1 MGILKNIFMSA
12 NDKAIAKMAKTA
24 DEILAL
30 EDKYKVMSD
39 EELQSCTAVLKE
51 RFNNGEKL
59 NDILTDAF
67 AVVREASARVL
78 NMKHFKV
85 QLIGGIAL
93 HRGRIA
99 EMSTGEGKTLVATLP
114 AYLNALSGKGV
125 HIVTVN
131 DYLAR
136 RDAEWMG
143 KIYKFLGLTVGVI
156 VPQMEANE
164 KRAAYACDI
173 VYATNNELGFDYLR
187 DNMIVRAEDKLQGEL
202 NYAIID
208 EVDSILIDEARTPL
222 IISGASGK
230 ASDYYVKA
238 NRFAKTLN
246 EDDVIIEMKDKAI
259 RLSEEGIEKA
269 ERYFNLENLGDVEN
283 QDVNHYINNAVRAKF
298 MMQRDVDYVVTDGEV
313 IIVDEHTG
321 RTMPGRRYSDGLH
334 QAIEAKE
341 NVKIQNEN
349 KTLATITF
357 QNFFRLY
364 RKLSGMTGTAKT
376 EESEFNGIYNLEVL
390 RIPTNKP
397 ICRKDENDQLY
408 TTTEGKYRAI
418 IKDVAAHHEQG
429 QPVLLGTATV
439 EKSEILSNLL
449 NKQGIRHNV
458 LNAKNHEREAEI
470 IAQAGQVG
478 AVTIATNMAGRGTD
492 IMLGGNPEYLA
503 KQKLESLGYSHEEIA
518 ETTSHSSTTDENILK
533 ARADYEKY
541 YELFKKDTD
550 AEHEKVVALGG
561 LRIIGSER
569 HDSRRIDDQ
578 LRGRAGR
585 QGDPGSSVFYL
596 SMEDDLVKVFGGETM
611 SNIANTFKLE
621 DDVPITLKM
630 MTGQIEKAQMRIE
643 NRNFSIRKQVLAY
656 DDVMNY
662 QRKEIYS
669 ERNKVLFN
677 EIDIDEQIEKMIRTV
692 TNDIIAVNINA
703 NDDYTKWDYE
713 AINSVLDTYLFP
725 DDTNF
730 LSEERCSGM
739 GYYEVLQMTTDE
751 VLRVYKEKAKAAEE
765 NGVDFREVEKVVL
778 LRNVDNKWMDHMN
791 DMSQLKQGI
800 GLLAYGNRDPIVAY
814 RNEGADMFNA
824 MSENI
829 VRDTVKVLCKS
840 TIERNVERRQVAEE
854 QHTNDEQSGTVKRSG
869 EKIGRN
875 DPCPCGSGKK
885 YKNCCGANN

>member
-1 MGILKNIFMSA
+1 MGIFDKIFMSA
-12 NDKAIAKMAKTA
+12 NDKAVAKMAKTA
-24 DEILAL
+24 DEILAI
-30 EDKYKVMSD
+30 EDKYKAMSD
-39 EELQSCTAVLKE
+39 DELRGCTQEFKR
-51 RFNNGEKL
+51 RFENGEKL
-59 NDILTDAF
+59 NDLLVESF
-67 AVVREASARVL
+67 AVVREAADRVL
-78 NMKHFKV
+78 NMRHYKV

-143 KIYKFLGLTVGVI
+143 KIYKFLGLSVGV
-156 VPQMEANE
+156 VYTRMETE
-164 KRAAYACDI
+164 PKREAYNCDI
-173 VYATNNELGFDYLR
+173 IYATNNELGFDYLR
-187 DNMIVRAEDKLQGEL
+187 DNMIVRAEDKLQRDL

-222 IISGASGK
+222 IISGMSGK
-230 ASDYYVKA
+230 ASDNYVKA

-246 EDDVIIEMKDKAI
+246 GEDDVIIEEKEKTV
-259 RLSEEGIEKA
+259 RLTEDGVTRA
-269 ERYFNLENLGDVEN
+269 ERYFAIDDLSDIDN
-283 QDVNHYINNAVRAKF
+283 QDIVHFINNALRARF
-298 MMQRDVDYVVTDGEV
+298 IMQRDVDYVVTDGEV

-376 EESEFNGIYNLEVL
+376 EESEFNTIYNLAVL

-397 ICRKDENDQLY
+397 CMRIDSNDKLY
-408 TTTEGKYRAI
+408 TTIEGKYKEI
-418 IKDVAAHHEQG
+418 IKDVEEHHAKK
-429 QPVLLGTATV
+429 QPILLGTATV
-439 EKSEILSNLL
+439 EKSEVLSNLL
-449 NKQGIRHNV
+449 AKRGIRHNV
-458 LNAKNHEREAEI
+458 LNAKNHAREAEI
-470 IAQAGQVG
+470 IAQAGKIG

-503 KQKLESLGYSHEEIA
+503 KDKLASMGYPHEAIV
-518 ETTSHSSTTDENILK
+518 ETTSFAPTTDPQILQ
-533 ARADYEKY
+533 AREDYNKY
-541 YELFKKDTD
+541 FALFKQDTD
-550 AEHEKVVALGG
+550 KEHEDVVALGG
-561 LRIIGSER
+561 LRIIGSDR

-596 SMEDDLVKVFGGETM
+596 SMEDDIVKIFGGEMM
-611 SNIANTFKLE
+611 SSVASRFNLE
-621 DDVPITLKM
+621 DDVPIEIKVITN
-630 MTGQIEKAQMRIE
+630 QIEKAQMRIE

-662 QRKEIYS
+662 QRKEIYA
-669 ERNKVLFN
+669 ERNKVLYS
-677 EIDIDEQIEKMIRTV
+677 EIDIHEQVEKMIATV
-692 TNDIIAVNINA
+692 TEDILTNNING
-703 NDDYTKWDYE
+703 NDSCDKWDFE
-713 AINSVLDTYLFP
+713 AINSVLEQFVLP
-725 DDTNF
+725 EGANF
-730 LSEERCSGM
+730 LNIENCSNKFLGDVV
-739 GYYEVLQMTTDE
+739 EMTQEE
-751 VLRVYKEKAKAAEE
+751 VLRVYNAKVEDGKA
-765 NGVDFREVEKVVL
+765 NGVNLNEVEKVVL
-778 LRNVDNKWMDHMN
+778 LKNVDNKWIDHMD
-791 DMSQLKQGI
+791 DMTQLKQSI

-814 RNEGADMFNA
+814 RNEGADMFNT
-824 MSENI
+824 MTENI
-829 VRDTVKVLCKS
+829 VRDTARIMCKS
-840 TIERNVERRQVAEE
+840 TIERNVERKQVVQESR
-854 QHTNDEQSGTVKRSG
+854 TSDETATTQRRSAD
-869 EKIGRN
+869 KIGRN

-885 YKNCCGANN
+885 YKNCCGNS